1 MHAFLYQILYF
12 EVVFLYQISYFEGQ
26 MRLQVK
32 LCDLLLKNLITW
44 FHFFFRFVRSSCPKM
59 FCKNGFLKNFA
70 NIQANTC
77 ARASFLIKL
86 QAWGLQFCWKRDCYK
101 VFSCEFCEVFKNTF
115 FKNISGA
122 CFWINI
128 VTVFLYRNQRRVIIV
143 NGF

>member
-12 EVVFLYQISYFEGQ
+12 EVVLHGPCERRSEE
-26 MRLQVK
+26 LQDK